1 MLAEKQI
8 DFHACNVF
16 TGFCY
21 FLTDVKHT
29 FNSTVISLACLLFVS
44 LVLNGLLIWRVR
56 RASPN
61 NGAMTAGKPIT
72 DSVGKHDSPRD
83 QHVSE
88 PGSCMELHS
97 RPSEGQSRAT
107 PEYKSLQ
114 RRDKNTE
121 YYNVGFSKQGSG
133 RKRGQPHDQRVS
145 EPAAYMELQPRPSE
159 GPSHP
164 HAEYKSLQG
173 RDKNPG
179 YDNVGFNKGS
189 KQDKQEEIYDEIGNA
204 QC

>member
-1 MLAEKQI
+1 MLA
-8 DFHACNVF
+8 
-16 TGFCY
+16 GFCY
-21 FLTDVKHT
+21 FLTDVSIH
-29 FNSTVISLACLLFVS
+29 SAVISLACLLFVS
-44 LVLNGLLIWRVR
+44 LVIIGLLIWRVR

-61 NGAMTAGKPIT
+61 NGATTTDKA

-88 PGSCMELHS
+88 PGLYMDFHS
-97 RPSEGQSRAT
+97 RPSEGQSRAP

-121 YYNVGFSKQGSG
+121 YYNVGFSKGSG
-133 RKRGQPHDQRVS
+133 RKRDQSHDQRVS
-145 EPAAYMELQPRPSE
+145 EPAAYMELQPRPLE

-179 YDNVGFNKGS
+179 CYNVGFNKGN
-189 KQDKQEEIYDEIGNA
+189 KQGKQEEIYDEIGNA